1 MKPIVRP
8 LMLGVV
14 CVLAACRI
22 AGAADRQI
30 YIESTPSGAQ
40 VDVNGTITCTTPC
53 TLNVSHAYFGAKHT
67 AFSSR
72 VDQPLSVRL
81 FKDSYLPKSVTLTSG
96 PHVWRS
102 INGENSFEYYSL
114 DTDHFN
120 FRLDPVQAFIGE
132 TAQGAAREA
141 QITIAGNSIPAE
153 QLIQQSLPAVVQVE
167 AGNASGSGFFI
178 SANGIVATNAH
189 VIGDKQSVIVIT
201 STGRTLQSTNIY
213 VDSDRDLALIK
224 VTGENLPY
232 LTVSPALP
240 MQGTDVFAIG
250 TPGAHD
256 VTGTVMLPNSVTKGI
271 VSGIRQFSSETVAS
285 LPGREGIWVQTDAT
299 INHGNSGGPL
309 VDRSGL
315 VVGVNTLS
323 FTATGTPG
331 INFALSSTELAQI
344 VRTRLGVS
352 LKPSDMLPKD
362 SSPADGKLAITS
374 TPSGADIEIDGAF
387 LGNTPAQVNAAEGAR
402 LVRVFKKGFSPY
414 ERTIQVQRGAE
425 QRITVELEPAESRP

>member
-425 QRITVELEPAESRP
+425 QRITVELEPAE

>member
-1 MKPIVRP
+1 
-8 LMLGVV
+8 
-14 CVLAACRI
+14 
-22 AGAADRQI
+22 
-30 YIESTPSGAQ
+30 
-40 VDVNGTITCTTPC
+40 
-53 TLNVSHAYFGAKHT
+53 
-67 AFSSR
+67 
-72 VDQPLSVRL
+72 
-81 FKDSYLPKSVTLTSG
+81 
-96 PHVWRS
+96 
-102 INGENSFEYYSL
+102 
-114 DTDHFN
+114 
-120 FRLDPVQAFIGE
+120 
-132 TAQGAAREA
+132 
-141 QITIAGNSIPAE
+141 
-153 QLIQQSLPAVVQVE
+153 
-167 AGNASGSGFFI
+167 
-178 SANGIVATNAH
+178 
-189 VIGDKQSVIVIT
+189 
-201 STGRTLQSTNIY
+201 
-213 VDSDRDLALIK
+213 
-224 VTGENLPY
+224 
-232 LTVSPALP
+232 VSPALP